1 MAQEMKIA
9 KIISTKQVVVNAGS
23 NVGLKVGDKLEIIDK
38 FGDDPIV
45 DPDTGEN
52 LGTLDLVK
60 GNVIVSKV
68 YPHMAI
74 ADSRKASSFLKT
86 MSPELLAS
94 PFSSLYGSSYQE
106 DLNVDPSQITGG
118 FPQSDN
124 QQIRIGDIVIKR

>member
-23 NVGLKVGDKLEIIDK
+23 NAGLKVGDKLEIIDK

-74 ADSRKASSFLKT
+74 ADSRKVSSFLKAV
-86 MSPELLAS
+86 SPELFAS
-94 PFSSLYGSSYQE
+94 PLYGSSYQE